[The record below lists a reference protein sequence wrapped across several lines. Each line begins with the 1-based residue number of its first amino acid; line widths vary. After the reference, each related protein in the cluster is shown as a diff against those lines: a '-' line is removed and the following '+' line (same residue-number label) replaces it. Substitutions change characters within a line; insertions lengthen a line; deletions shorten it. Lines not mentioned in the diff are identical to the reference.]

1 VRGRALRAG
10 ALALALPSAALAAPP
25 APSPPAPARIASAA
39 EAIRAEMAQRAIP
52 GLSAAIALDRQLRW
66 AEGFGV
72 ADLENGVAARAETVY
87 RLGSVSKPIT
97 ATAVLQ
103 LWERGALDLDGPVQ
117 KHCPSFPEKPWP
129 VTARQLLAHLGGV
142 RHYARGEFESTRHYL
157 GLNEALTIF
166 KDDPLVHEP
175 GTRYLYSTYGY
186 NLLGCAVEGASG
198 SAFVEYVSENVF
210 RPAGMEG
217 ARADDVFA
225 IVPNRA
231 QGYVRTAGGHRN
243 SGLADTSYK
252 VPGGGI
258 AATATDVARLAIGLQ
273 TGVLLRPET
282 LELMLTRQRTRDGKP
297 TGVGLGLR
305 LGERDGRR
313 EAWHTGAQQRV
324 STVLYMQPDHG
335 LAVALL
341 CNLEDV
347 APALLDL
354 ARRVADILGA
364 SLPRQ
369 EPAARAGVAA

>member
-1 VRGRALRAG
+1 MRHPPVPAL
-10 ALALALPSAALAAPP
+10 LVALALPAAAPGAPP
-25 APSPPAPARIASAA
+25 APGSTAPTRFEAVAA
-39 EAIRAEMAQRAIP
+39 AIRTDMSQRAIP
-52 GLSAAIALDRQLRW
+52 GLSAAIVVDRELRW
-66 AEGFGV
+66 TSGFGL
-72 ADLENGVAARAETVY
+72 ADLENDVAASAETVY

-103 LWERGALDLDGPVQ
+103 LWERGALELDGPVQ
-117 KHCPSFPEKPWP
+117 KSCPSYPEKPWP

-142 RHYARGEFESTRHYL
+142 RHYARGEFENTRHYL
-157 GLNEALTIF
+157 TLDEGLSIF
-166 KDDPLVHEP
+166 KDDPLLHEP

-198 SAFVEYVSENVF
+198 RGFVDYLSESVF

-231 QGYVRTAGGHRN
+231 QGYVRTGTGYRN
-243 SGLADTSYK
+243 SGLTDTSNK

-258 AATATDVARLAIGLQ
+258 VATARDVARLAVGLQ
-273 TGVLLRPET
+273 AGVLLRRET
-282 LELMLTRQRTRDGKP
+282 LDLMLTPQKTRDGGP

-305 LGERDGRR
+305 LGRRNGRR

-335 LAVALL
+335 LAVVLL
-341 CNLEDV
+341 CNLED
-347 APALLDL
+347 AGPALLDL
-354 ARRVADILGA
+354 ARRVADML
-364 SLPRQ
+364 
-369 EPAARAGVAA
+369 AGS